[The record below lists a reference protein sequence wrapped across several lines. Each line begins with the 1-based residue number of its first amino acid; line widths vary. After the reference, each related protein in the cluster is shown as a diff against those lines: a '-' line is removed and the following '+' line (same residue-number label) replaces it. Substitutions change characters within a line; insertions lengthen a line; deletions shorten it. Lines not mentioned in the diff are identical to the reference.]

1 MVYRQRATTV
11 QDKRTRCNIIKPG
24 TRVFVT
30 SSHNHTNY
38 SLFTDSCFLSAGRGI
53 RPSWYIAKTDIMI
66 YCQNGHHD
74 LLQKCNLD
82 WWIIYDSLLCST
94 LTLLP
99 RPSQHRVS
107 TFHLH
112 GKHTHHSFNFQAI
125 HIRHRPS
132 IWMAKILL
140 LPDGIYSRGTTP

>member
-11 QDKRTRCNIIKPG
+11 QDKHTRCNLIKHG

-74 LLQKCNLD
+74 LLQKCNRSLSAVA
-82 WWIIYDSLLCST
+82 ICFISNINLVNFFTKYQSRILPYLKTFGRRRFHIYDGTFASWIGKLYGYVECA
-94 LTLLP
+94 
-99 RPSQHRVS
+99 QH
-107 TFHLH
+107 
-112 GKHTHHSFNFQAI
+112 G
-125 HIRHRPS
+125 
-132 IWMAKILL
+132 
-140 LPDGIYSRGTTP
+140 RGVKT